1 LRERAAECDAEF
13 VRVLARLVSEQ
24 LEREEMERRTRQLEV
39 RAAGADALVAALE
52 ARDGYTG
59 EHSREVVKLSAEVAR
74 RLGSP
79 RKRSRM

>member
-1 LRERAAECDAEF
+1 
-13 VRVLARLVSEQ
+13 
-24 LEREEMERRTRQLEV
+24 MERRTRQLEV
-39 RAAGADALVAALE
+39 RAASADALVAALE